1 MERSKSIE
9 SRKPKYAARLSR
21 LLQASR
27 VFVLCCVV
35 WLIHS
40 QHQNLLS
47 ETQTRADYERLMPA
61 LQEVL
66 PDAESL
72 KLRQIEDGTG
82 LLAIE
87 DSHGAQIGWG
97 ARTSPE
103 SDRIIGFSGP
113 TDVLLIFNMQQ
124 RLLRASV
131 LSSRDTRDHVRRVLA
146 SPLLEDLRGKSLD
159 QLRSARP
166 VDGVSGA
173 TLTSLAI
180 IESIHHRLQP
190 EQTSAIVQA
199 EHASL
204 KFPSPVRMQDVQ
216 LLFPVAES
224 IDFDAELQLWRV
236 LDSQRNLLGHLQRT
250 SPLSDNVVG
259 YQGPTDSLIALD
271 ASGRVVGIAV
281 GASYDNEPYVG
292 YVRTDK
298 YFRKLFNGQT
308 LEELAHQDWD
318 AGEIEGVSGATMT
331 SRAVAKG
338 IITSASVQLER
349 QATTGLAPAQP
360 PMRRA
365 LFKLTTRRDMSTIG
379 LALLGVV
386 FAFTR
391 WKRTRWLRLLFQFL
405 LIGWLGLVNG
415 DMLSQAM
422 WVGWAQNGVPLSN
435 ALGLVCLTG
444 VALILPITT
453 GKNVY
458 CAHICPHGAVQ
469 QLVRNRLPSR
479 LRIPRR
485 IETMLRWLPASLL
498 AWVLIVAILRLPLS
512 LVDIEPF
519 DAWLWPITGIAA
531 LSVAIIGL
539 VASLFVPMAY
549 CRYGCPTGKLLDY
562 LRATTHGRWTR
573 RDTAGLVLL
582 FVAVALTCFA

>member
-1 MERSKSIE
+1 
-9 SRKPKYAARLSR
+9 
-21 LLQASR
+21 
-27 VFVLCCVV
+27 
-35 WLIHS
+35 
-40 QHQNLLS
+40 
-47 ETQTRADYERLMPA
+47 MPTF
-61 LQEVL
+61 QEVL
-66 PDAESL
+66 PDAQFL
-72 KLRQIEDGTG
+72 QQRRIEDGTG

-87 DSHGAQIGWG
+87 NSHGEQIGWG
-97 ARTSPE
+97 ARTSPI

-113 TDVLLIFNMQQ
+113 TDVLLVFDMQP
-124 RLLRASV
+124 RLLRAKV
-131 LSSRDTRDHVRRVLA
+131 LSSRDTRDHVRRVLD
-146 SPLLEDLRGKSLD
+146 SPLLEELRGKKLD
-159 QLRSARP
+159 QLRSTRP

-190 EQTSAIVQA
+190 AQTNADMPA
-199 EHASL
+199 EPASL
-204 KFPSPVRMQDVQ
+204 KFPSRVRMQDVQ
-216 LLFPVAES
+216 LLFPEAES
-224 IDFDAELQLWRV
+224 IAFDAELQWWRV
-236 LDSQRNLLGHLQRT
+236 QDGQHKLLGNLQRT
-250 SPLSDNVVG
+250 SPVSDNVVG

-271 ASGRVVGIAV
+271 ATGKVIGIAV
-281 GASYDNEPYVG
+281 GESYDNEPYVG

-308 LEELAHQDWD
+308 LEELAHLDWD
-318 AGEIEGVSGATMT
+318 ASQIEGVSGATMT

-338 IITSASVQLER
+338 IVTSASVQLEH
-349 QATTGLAPAQP
+349 QMTADSTLAQTPSRP
-360 PMRRA
+360 T
-365 LFKLTTRRDMSTIG
+365 LLKLTTRRDLSTIG

-391 WKRTRWLRLLFQFL
+391 WKRTRWLRILFQFL

-415 DMLSQAM
+415 DLLSQAM
-422 WVGWAQNGVPLSN
+422 WVGWAQSGVPLNN
-435 ALGLVCLTG
+435 AFGLVCLTG
-444 VALILPITT
+444 VALILPVTT

-485 IETMLRWLPASLL
+485 FESILRWLPASLL
-498 AWVLIVAILRLPLS
+498 AWVLVVAILHLPLS

-531 LSVAIIGL
+531 LSVAIVGL

-549 CRYGCPTGKLLDY
+549 CRYGCPTGKLLDF
-562 LRATTHGRWTR
+562 LRATSHGRWTR
-573 RDTAGLVLL
+573 RDTVGLVLL
-582 FVAVALTCFA
+582 FVAVALTFFA